1 MLVGLSAGLSTGA
14 SVIISQ
20 CYGAHDHHSLHD
32 AVHTTITA
40 TFIMS
45 LICTV
50 VGILI
55 VEPMLAMMSTPP
67 DVMGEARTYLTI
79 YFAGISGLFVYNMG
93 SGILRA
99 VGDSKRPLYFLLF
112 SAVINTIFDLLFVIV
127 FHMGVDGVA
136 YATILAQ
143 FLSALLV
150 LFVLTHDHTPYGI
163 RWHDLRL
170 SRGMLR
176 RILAIGLPSGVQQA
190 ITSFSNV
197 FVQGYINFFGSACMA
212 GWSSYNKLDVF
223 ALIPMQSVA
232 LALTTFVGQ
241 NYGAGHMDRARKG
254 VRQALWM
261 TLSITAILCV
271 GIILGARPLNRLF
284 TADEEVLSH
293 GVRFI
298 SIISP
303 FYLACCFNQI
313 YAGALRG
320 AGDAKTPMYVMLFSF
335 VLFRQVY
342 LFINRQLGNSF
353 LGVTLSYP
361 MGWVVCSILMVL
373 FYRRSVAKGRC

>member
-1 MLVGLSAGLSTGA
+1 MELEQVSKEKEKVPPGIKRHIKRADSDMTSGSIWRLLITFALPLAAGLLFQQLYNTVDTIVVGQFVSTQALAAVGSTSSIINMLVGLSAGLSTGA

-20 CYGAHDHHSLHD
+20 CYGAHDHRSLHD

-40 TFIMS
+40 TFVMS
-45 LICTV
+45 VLCTFL
-50 VGILI
+50 GILI

-112 SAVINTIFDLLFVIV
+112 SAVINTTFDLLFVIV

-163 RWHDLRL
+163 HWRDLRL

-190 ITSFSNV
+190 ITAFSNV
-197 FVQGYINFFGSACMA
+197 FVQSYINFFGAACMA
-212 GWSSYNKLDVF
+212 GCMEQLVVKK
-223 ALIPMQSVA
+223 A
-232 LALTTFVGQ
+232 TF
-241 NYGAGHMDRARKG
+241 
-254 VRQALWM
+254 
-261 TLSITAILCV
+261 LS
-271 GIILGARPLNRLF
+271 G
-284 TADEEVLSH
+284 
-293 GVRFI
+293 
-298 SIISP
+298 
-303 FYLACCFNQI
+303 YLAACWGTSSSTNC
-313 YAGALRG
+313 
-320 AGDAKTPMYVMLFSF
+320 
-335 VLFRQVY
+335 
-342 LFINRQLGNSF
+342 
-353 LGVTLSYP
+353 
-361 MGWVVCSILMVL
+361 
-373 FYRRSVAKGRC
+373 